1 MSYRVKLNVFEGP
14 FDLLVYL
21 IEHAEMSI
29 YDIQISEI
37 VKQYMEHV
45 KAMQITDVNVSSEF
59 MVLAAALLE
68 IKSKMLLPVE
78 TVEAEETGEDPRL
91 ELVNRLLEYK
101 TYKYIAHTLSVQDD
115 SYLEGWQKLAN
126 EIHKYDSK
134 VVAQLLHPA
143 YMAIPFPE
151 TPQLVGPSEVGPYY
165 AKTPPRPLTKEE
177 ISIIVNNL
185 VMVPYG

>member
-1 MSYRVKLNVFEGP
+1 M
-14 FDLLVYL
+14 
-21 IEHAEMSI
+21 
-29 YDIQISEI
+29 
-37 VKQYMEHV
+37 
-45 KAMQITDVNVSSEF
+45 
-59 MVLAAALLE
+59 
-68 IKSKMLLPVE
+68 
-78 TVEAEETGEDPRL
+78 
-91 ELVNRLLEYK
+91 YK
-101 TYKYIAHTLSVQDD
+101 RQAHTLSIQDD

-177 ISIIVNNL
+177 ISIIVEQFGDGALRLKKAGIDGVEIHAAHAHACLLYTSRLIYNTNISI
-185 VMVPYG
+185 VSRR

>member
-1 MSYRVKLNVFEGP
+1 MYKRQG
-14 FDLLVYL
+14 L
-21 IEHAEMSI
+21 IVTEVTMIE
-29 YDIQISEI
+29 
-37 VKQYMEHV
+37 
-45 KAMQITDVNVSSEF
+45 
-59 MVLAAALLE
+59 
-68 IKSKMLLPVE
+68 P
-78 TVEAEETGEDPRL
+78 
-91 ELVNRLLEYK
+91 
-101 TYKYIAHTLSVQDD
+101 TYKYIAHTLSIQDD

-177 ISIIVNNL
+177 ISIIEMCIRDRCKSYFGCGNL
-185 VMVPYG
+185 KLCVIVS